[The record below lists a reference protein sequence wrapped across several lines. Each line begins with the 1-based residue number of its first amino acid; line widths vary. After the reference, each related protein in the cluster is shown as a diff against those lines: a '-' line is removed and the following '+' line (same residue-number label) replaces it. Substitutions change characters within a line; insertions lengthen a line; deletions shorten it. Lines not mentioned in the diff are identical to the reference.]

1 MLSYFTQV
9 IYVQIS
15 PDWLT
20 VRNTKTGKS
29 FSDVPEVAIANN
41 ARPGILGV
49 DKDARTHTAGGS
61 VQIVNR
67 FAHPRSMVS
76 DFTVAGQV
84 LKAFILRVSN
94 RSLLAPA
101 IKVVMHPQ
109 GEPAGGFTQVEAR
122 AFHEMA
128 LGAGAA
134 KATVWR
140 GRNLSDQELRSGKFP
155 SGNAGE
161 VLS

>member
-1 MLSYFTQV
+1 M
-9 IYVQIS
+9 QIIN
-15 PDWLT
+15 P
-20 VRNTKTGKS
+20 
-29 FSDVPEVAIANN
+29 
-41 ARPGILGV
+41 
-49 DKDARTHTAGGS
+49 
-61 VQIVNR
+61 

-76 DFTVAGQV
+76 DFTVAEQV